1 VRGGPKRWKC
11 NSASDMGTMA
21 DIVAGLLQALLEGFM
36 TVTGRWVLS
45 LFGLKSNVF
54 AETFLGLLIW
64 MLVICLSIALFAAL
78 V

>member
-1 VRGGPKRWKC
+1 
-11 NSASDMGTMA
+11 MA
-21 DIVAGLLQALLEGFM
+21 DVVAGLLQALLEGLM

-54 AETFLGLLIW
+54 AETLLGLLIW
-64 MLVICLSIALFAAL
+64 ILVMCLSIALFAAL

>member
-1 VRGGPKRWKC
+1 
-11 NSASDMGTMA
+11 MA
-21 DIVAGLLQALLEGFM
+21 DIIAGLLQALLEGFM

-54 AETFLGLLIW
+54 AETLLGLLVW
-64 MLVICLSIALFAAL
+64 MLAICVAIALFAAL

>member
-1 VRGGPKRWKC
+1 
-11 NSASDMGTMA
+11 MGRMA
-21 DIVAGLLQALLEGFM
+21 DIIAGLLQALLEGFM

-54 AETFLGLLIW
+54 AETLLGLLLW
-64 MLVICLSIALFAAL
+64 MLAICVAIALFAAL

>member
-1 VRGGPKRWKC
+1 
-11 NSASDMGTMA
+11 MGRMA
-21 DIVAGLLQALLEGFM
+21 DIIAGLLQALLEGFM

-45 LFGLKSNVF
+45 LFGLKSNAF

-64 MLVICLSIALFAAL
+64 MLAICVAIALFAAL

>member
-1 VRGGPKRWKC
+1 
-11 NSASDMGTMA
+11 MGRMA
-21 DIVAGLLQALLEGFM
+21 DIIAGLLQALLEGFV

-54 AETFLGLLIW
+54 TQTLLGLLVW
-64 MLVICLSIALFAAL
+64 MLAICVAIALFAAL

>member
-1 VRGGPKRWKC
+1 MGG
-11 NSASDMGTMA
+11 DG
-21 DIVAGLLQALLEGFM
+21 DIIAGLLQVLLEGFM
-36 TVTGRWVLS
+36 TATGRWVLS

-64 MLVICLSIALFAAL
+64 MLVICLGIALFAAL